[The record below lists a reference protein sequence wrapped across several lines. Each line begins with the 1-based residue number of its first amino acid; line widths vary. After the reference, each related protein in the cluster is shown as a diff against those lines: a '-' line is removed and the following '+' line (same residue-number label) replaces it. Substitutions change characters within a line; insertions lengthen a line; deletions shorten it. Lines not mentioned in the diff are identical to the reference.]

1 MPPQHGPAAARRRR
15 GDRRD
20 AARIS
25 RAASTQYPGHPLA
38 AAGLAVAEGRSF
50 DVDPMVDPV
59 TCAIAMG
66 ALGRPDEAAALLH
79 RTLDDAPPGFTGW
92 WLPAEPLLSQ
102 HTDHKGLAGVMKRL
116 ADRAR

>member
-1 MPPQHGPAAARRRR
+1 
-15 GDRRD
+15 
-20 AARIS
+20 
-25 RAASTQYPGHPLA
+25 
-38 AAGLAVAEGRSF
+38 
-50 DVDPMVDPV
+50 MVDPV